1 MASETKAQR
10 VERIK
15 SEKDGLDVLDDIARY
30 AISGEEIDPED
41 IDRFK
46 WYGLYTQNKN
56 LQGPEDETLYFML
69 RIKVEGG
76 YLNREQLAE
85 IGKISKELARDT
97 ADLTTRQDIQ
107 FHWIKVTDL
116 PQIFARLAAVGLST
130 IEAAGDCPRNIV
142 CCPVNGIDKDQVDD
156 VRDLVDALNDL
167 YRENRAFSNLPR
179 KFKVGVSGCSKHC
192 LSHEVQDL
200 TFTAVQR
207 QNGGIEF
214 SVSVGGGQASNRR
227 IADHIG
233 YIQRKDVVAIAQS
246 VAKIYR
252 DYGRRDNRLKA
263 RLGHL
268 IEDWGVERFVN
279 ELEKDSGVTFDPY
292 DHAAFTPY
300 PRRSHFGIFES
311 TKEGYNTIGYAIT
324 SGRIGGERLLS
335 LGNILEF
342 YGAEGISLTTTQNIV
357 VQGVPSEAT
366 KAFTETLEASLGLEA
381 NPSVF
386 EARTLACTGLN
397 FCKFAVSETKNLAIE
412 VVAHLKSRFKGFSE
426 PVSISINGC
435 PNACAHPHIVDLG
448 FVGSIVKRDEEKFKG
463 FDLIVGGHL
472 EGEQS
477 RFAVKTGVKVTSDEV
492 APLIES
498 LIQEYESSQSRDF
511 GNFLLE
517 KYRHEPTIPTAS

>member
-10 VERIK
+10 IERIK
-15 SEKDGLDVLDDIARY
+15 IEKDGLDVLDDIARY
-30 AISGEEIDPED
+30 ALSGEEIDPED

-56 LQGPEDETLYFML
+56 LQGPQDETLYFML
-69 RIKVEGG
+69 RVKLEGG
-76 YLNREQLAE
+76 YLNREQLSE
-85 IGKISKELARDT
+85 IGKISKELARGT
-97 ADLTTRQDIQ
+97 ADLTTRQSIQ

-116 PQIFARLAAVGLST
+116 PQIFTRLAAVGLST
-130 IEAAGDCPRNIV
+130 LEAAGDCPRNIV
-142 CCPVNGIDKDQVDD
+142 CCPVNGMDKDQIDD
-156 VRDLVDALNDL
+156 VRDLVVALNDL
-167 YRENRAFSNLPR
+167 YRGNRAFSNLPR

-192 LSHEVQDL
+192 ISHEIQDL
-200 TFTAVQR
+200 TFTAVKR
-207 QNGGIEF
+207 QNNAIAFG
-214 SVSVGGGQASNRR
+214 VSVGGGGASNRR

-233 YIQRKDVVAIAQS
+233 YVQRNDVVAIAKS

-268 IEDWGVERFVN
+268 VEEWGVERFIS
-279 ELEKDSGVTFDPY
+279 ELQSDSGVTFDSH
-292 DHAAFTPY
+292 DAAPFTPY

-311 TKEGYNTIGYAIT
+311 TKAGYNAIGYAI
-324 SGRIGGERLLS
+324 SGGRIGGERLMS
-335 LGNILEF
+335 LGHILEF
-342 YGAEGISLTTTQNIV
+342 YGAEGIVLTTTQNIV
-357 VQGVPSEAT
+357 VQGVPAEAT
-366 KAFTETLEASLGLEA
+366 KAFTETLEAAFGLDA
-381 NPSVF
+381 NSSAF

-397 FCKFAVSETKNLAIE
+397 FCKFAVSETKNIGIE

-435 PNACAHPHIVDLG
+435 PNACAHPHVVDLG
-448 FVGSIVKRDEEKFKG
+448 FVGAIVKRDEEKFKG

-472 EGEQS
+472 KGEQS
-477 RFAVKTGVKVTSDEV
+477 RFAVKTDVKVTSDEV

-498 LIQEYESSQSRDF
+498 LIEEYESSQSRDF

-517 KYRHEPTIPTAS
+517 KYRYEPTIPTAS

>member
-200 TFTAVQR
+200 TFTAAKR

-233 YIQRKDVVAIAQS
+233 YIQRKDVV
-246 VAKIYR
+246 
-252 DYGRRDNRLKA
+252 
-263 RLGHL
+263 
-268 IEDWGVERFVN
+268 
-279 ELEKDSGVTFDPY
+279 
-292 DHAAFTPY
+292 
-300 PRRSHFGIFES
+300 
-311 TKEGYNTIGYAIT
+311 
-324 SGRIGGERLLS
+324 
-335 LGNILEF
+335 
-342 YGAEGISLTTTQNIV
+342 
-357 VQGVPSEAT
+357 
-366 KAFTETLEASLGLEA
+366 
-381 NPSVF
+381 
-386 EARTLACTGLN
+386 
-397 FCKFAVSETKNLAIE
+397 
-412 VVAHLKSRFKGFSE
+412 
-426 PVSISINGC
+426 
-435 PNACAHPHIVDLG
+435 
-448 FVGSIVKRDEEKFKG
+448 
-463 FDLIVGGHL
+463 
-472 EGEQS
+472 
-477 RFAVKTGVKVTSDEV
+477 
-492 APLIES
+492 
-498 LIQEYESSQSRDF
+498 
-511 GNFLLE
+511 
-517 KYRHEPTIPTAS
+517 

>member
-15 SEKDGLDVLDDIARY
+15 TEKDGLDVLDDIIRY
-30 AISGEEIDPED
+30 ALSGEAINSED

-69 RIKVEGG
+69 RIKLEGG
-76 YLNREQLAE
+76 YLNCSQLSE
-85 IGKISKELARDT
+85 IGKISKELAQNT
-97 ADLTTRQDIQ
+97 ADLTTRQSIQ
-107 FHWIKVTDL
+107 LHWIKVTDL
-116 PQIFARLAAVGLST
+116 PQIFSRLASVGLST
-130 IEAAGDCPRNIV
+130 IEASGDCPRNIV
-142 CCPVNGIDKDQVDD
+142 CCPVNGIDKDQIDD
-156 VRDLVDALNDL
+156 VRDLVEALNDL
-167 YRENRAFSNLPR
+167 YRGNRAFSNLPR
-179 KFKVGVSGCSKHC
+179 KFKIGVSGCSKHC
-192 LSHEVQDL
+192 ISHEVQDL
-200 TFTAVQR
+200 AFTAVKR
-207 QNGGIEF
+207 QNGRIEF
-214 SVSVGGGQASNRR
+214 SVSVGGGQASNCR
-227 IADHIG
+227 IAEHIG

-268 IEDWGVERFVN
+268 IEEWGVERFVS
-279 ELEKDSGVTFDPY
+279 ELQSDSGVTFDPY
-292 DHAAFTPY
+292 DAAQFTQY

-311 TKEGYNTIGYAIT
+311 TKAGYNTIGYAIVG
-324 SGRIGGERLLS
+324 GRIGGERLLC
-335 LGNILEF
+335 LGDILKF
-342 YGAEGISLTTTQNIV
+342 YGAEGIVLTTTQNIV
-357 VQGVPSEAT
+357 VQGVPAEVT
-366 KAFTETLEASLGLEA
+366 QAFTETLEAALDLEV

-386 EARTLACTGLN
+386 EARTLTCTGLN

-412 VVAHLKSRFKGFSE
+412 VVAHLESRFKGFSE
-426 PVSISINGC
+426 PISININGC
-435 PNACAHPHIVDLG
+435 SNACAHPHIVDLG
-448 FVGSIVKRDEEKFKG
+448 FIGAIVKRDEEKFKG

-477 RFAVKTGVKVTSDEV
+477 RFAVKTGIKVTSDEV

-498 LIQEYESSQSRDF
+498 LIEEYESRQSRDF

-517 KYRHEPTIPTAS
+517 KYRYEPTIPTAS

>member
-1 MASETKAQR
+1 MASESKAQR

-15 SEKDGLDVLDDIARY
+15 SEKDGLDVLEDIARY
-30 AISGEEIDPED
+30 AQSGEAIDPED

-69 RIKVEGG
+69 RVKLEGG
-76 YLNREQLAE
+76 YLNRKQLIE

-107 FHWIKVTDL
+107 FHWIKVSDL
-116 PQIFARLAAVGLST
+116 PQIFARLARVGLST

-142 CCPVNGIDKDQVDD
+142 CCPVNGIDKEQVDD
-156 VRDLVDALNDL
+156 VRDVVDALNDL

-192 LSHEVQDL
+192 ISHEVQDL
-200 TFTAVQR
+200 AFTAVKR
-207 QNGGIEF
+207 PEGAIIF

-227 IADHIG
+227 ISEHIG
-233 YIQRKDVVAIAQS
+233 YVQRTDVVAIAES
-246 VAKIYR
+246 VAGIYR
-252 DYGRRDNRLKA
+252 DYGARDNRSKA

-292 DHAAFTPY
+292 DGAPFTPY
-300 PRRSHFGIFES
+300 PRRSHFGVLES

-324 SGRIGGERLLS
+324 SGRIGGERLHS

-342 YGAEGISLTTTQNIV
+342 YGVEGITLTTTQNIV
-357 VQGVPSEAT
+357 VQGVPAAVS
-366 KAFTETLEASLGLEA
+366 KAFTETLEAALGLDA

-412 VVAHLKSRFKGFSE
+412 VVAYLKDRFSDFNE
-426 PVSISINGC
+426 PISISINGC

-448 FVGSIVKRDEEKFKG
+448 FVGAIVKRDEEKFKG

-477 RFAVKTGVKVTSDEV
+477 RFAVKTGVKVTPDEV

-498 LIQEYESSQSRDF
+498 LIREYEPSSSSNF

-517 KYRHEPTIPTAS
+517 KYTHESAIPTAS